1 MGEINISIIFGII
14 LIALVTE
21 AVVNSLKRLMPIETK
36 IPIAILL
43 ALGTSIA
50 LCTLANLDIMVAFGY
65 PLKEPVVGCV
75 VTGIV
80 ASLGANAIYDL
91 VESYKDYQGRLAVEK
106 REEDIYGTY
115 ETTRSGNS
123 EI

>member
-14 LIALVTE
+14 LISLITE
-21 AVVNSLKRLMPIETK
+21 AVVNSLKRLLPFETK
-36 IPIAILL
+36 VPVAIIL
-43 ALGTSIA
+43 ALGTGIA
-50 LCTLANLDIMVAFGY
+50 LCVLANLDLMVAFGY
-65 PLKEPVVGCV
+65 PLSQPVVGCV

-91 VESYKDYQGRLAVEK
+91 VESYKDYQGRLAIE
-106 REEDIYGTY
+106 REENFYGPY
-115 ETTRSGNS
+115 ENTGSGDS